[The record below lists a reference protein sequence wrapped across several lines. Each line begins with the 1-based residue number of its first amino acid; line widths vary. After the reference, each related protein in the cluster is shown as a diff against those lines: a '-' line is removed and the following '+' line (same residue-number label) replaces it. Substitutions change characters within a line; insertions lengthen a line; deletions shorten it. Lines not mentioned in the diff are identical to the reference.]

1 MRTKLISSCW
11 GFLAII
17 LIASGLLFFKASL
30 PMSDN
35 AQSQVFEVK
44 SGMTLKQ
51 VSQELLGHKLIRS
64 ANAFQAIALIQDKEK
79 LIKVGEY
86 YISPSMP
93 AAEILQRITSGK
105 TVLHSV
111 TIPEGY
117 RITEIANLLEKRNL
131 VDKNIFLQQAKNVQ
145 LLEGVPTG
153 SLEGYLFPD
162 TYHFGK
168 RTTETIIIK
177 KMVETFKERGLK
189 QEFLKRAGDMGF
201 SYHEIIT
208 LASLIEK
215 ETGKDSERKQIS
227 SVFHN
232 RLKKNMLLQTDPTVI
247 YVIDMFDGNIRKRDL
262 KIDSPYNTYLYKGL
276 PPGPIANPGLKSI
289 IAALYPAN
297 TSNLYFVSKQDG
309 SHKFSATLNEHNR
322 AVQKYQLRKIGR

>member
-17 LIASGLLFFKASL
+17 LIVAGLLFFKASL

-35 AQSQVFEVK
+35 AQPQVFEVK

-51 VSQELLGHKLIRS
+51 VSQELLGQNLIRS

-131 VDKNIFLQQAKNVQ
+131 VDKNIFLHPMLN
-145 LLEGVPTG
+145 
-153 SLEGYLFPD
+153 
-162 TYHFGK
+162 
-168 RTTETIIIK
+168 
-177 KMVETFKERGLK
+177 KE
-189 QEFLKRAGDMGF
+189 
-201 SYHEIIT
+201 
-208 LASLIEK
+208 
-215 ETGKDSERKQIS
+215 
-227 SVFHN
+227 
-232 RLKKNMLLQTDPTVI
+232 
-247 YVIDMFDGNIRKRDL
+247 
-262 KIDSPYNTYLYKGL
+262 
-276 PPGPIANPGLKSI
+276 
-289 IAALYPAN
+289 
-297 TSNLYFVSKQDG
+297 
-309 SHKFSATLNEHNR
+309 
-322 AVQKYQLRKIGR
+322 